1 MYYLYSMN
9 RGRRI
14 GRRIGLA
21 VVALVGLTAGA
32 AYFYERTEDYAEAH
46 STYQLTD
53 DELSRLKHGDVILR
67 RGYGMVS
74 RFIANQLEGSYNL
87 SHCGVIIER
96 DNEFFVV
103 HTVSSNV
110 SEIDGMQVHPIAD
123 FVHQSRPNSIVVNR
137 LIDGRASALMAEGAL
152 EYLSAAVLFD
162 HNFDIN
168 DSTHLYCSEMIW
180 RSLKNKAGI
189 DLFEGLYDEE
199 GAWYTFD
206 TFFNPNYFEN
216 VINHHQ

>member
-1 MYYLYSMN
+1 MN

-14 GRRIGLA
+14 GRKLGLAFVAFIGLS
-21 VVALVGLTAGA
+21 AGA
-32 AYFYERTEDYAEAH
+32 AYFYERAEVYAESH
-46 STYQLTD
+46 STYALTN
-53 DELSRLKHGDVILR
+53 DELSLLQHGDVILR

-74 RFIANQLEGSYNL
+74 RMIATRLEGKYGI

-96 DNEFFVV
+96 EGELYVV

-110 SEIDGMQVHPIAD
+110 SEIDGMQVHSIGE
-123 FVHQSRPNSIVVNR
+123 FVRQSQPQSIVVNR
-137 LIDGRASALMAEGAL
+137 LVDRGAADLLAEGAL
-152 EYLSAAVLFD
+152 DYLKAEMLFD
-162 HNFDIN
+162 HDFNIH

-206 TFFNPNYFEN
+206 TFFNPKYFET
-216 VINHHQ
+216 VINHHAE